1 MRVLVV
7 AQDQQLGQ
15 RIADGINQRAFRSD
29 LAGSLAAADGDLELI
44 RYDAVILQL
53 PLPDGDGLAWLA
65 RRRLHPA
72 FPPVLVMTAYD
83 AICDRVASLDAG
95 ADDCLVNPADS
106 DEIAARLR
114 ALLRRPGPR
123 TPPVLH
129 VGALEFDVAA
139 RRLLCHEVELPL
151 THKEAELL
159 ELLMRRVGTV
169 VRKSVITDALYGFD
183 EEVTP
188 NAVEALVSRLR
199 HKIGAANGHA
209 GRTALRRSIRC
220 AAWATCC
227 ARCPGTPPG
236 RSTCP
241 RPGTDGRVAARD
253 SRRLHRRLD
262 AVAMRQNGAESLRLL
277 ENQHLLCVF
286 GTGNAIKTNNPR

>member
-7 AQDQQLGQ
+7 AQDEQVGHH
-15 RIADGINQRAFRSD
+15 IAAGINGRGFRSD
-29 LAGSLAAADGDLELI
+29 LANCLQAADADLELI
-44 RYDAVILQL
+44 LYDAVILQL

-83 AICDRVASLDAG
+83 AICERVASLDAG

-123 TPPVLH
+123 TPPSLH
-129 VGALEFDVAA
+129 VGGLVFDVAA
-139 RRLLCHEVELPL
+139 RRLHHHDVELSL

-159 ELLMRRVGTV
+159 ELLMRRAGTV

-199 HKIGAANGHA
+199 HKIGAAHPAGNG
-209 GRTALRRSIRC
+209 
-220 AAWATCC
+220 
-227 ARCPGTPPG
+227 GT
-236 RSTCP
+236 
-241 RPGTDGRVAARD
+241 
-253 SRRLHRRLD
+253 
-262 AVAMRQNGAESLRLL
+262 NGAPALDTVRGMGYMLR
-277 ENQHLLCVF
+277 EAPSGHDPHMQADQPPARH
-286 GTGNAIKTNNPR
+286 